1 MTTGAEQ
8 TDQTMAYD
16 PSNAAGSYSIRRY
29 FKILRIRLM
38 AGLFIGF
45 MIPHVILSAYFHVQ
59 FNSTLKKSGKLNL
72 AAIAD
77 SQKNTIDLFLQERVV
92 NLFNLLHSREFSVE
106 PTQAKM
112 DHYLSNLRQTSDA
125 FIDVGFLNE
134 NGIQVG
140 YSGPYTMLLG
150 KDYSKEGWFKTLAS
164 QKADYYISDIYMGF
178 RKKAHF
184 TIATRQLIDDRM
196 YVLKT
201 TLDPDKFFLFLRSI
215 SQGKGVESTL
225 INREGRYQVVDPG
238 KDDFLSLTDMIPPK
252 DSPSGVMEI
261 NGNEGPVLVAYTW
274 LKETPWALM
283 VQQPLSVA
291 HAGMFRARQILI
303 ASLAVIVVT
312 IALIIFFVTR
322 KLVDQAQAMAEK
334 GKLLQHQLFHAT
346 KLAAIG
352 ELATGVAH
360 EINNPLAIITATTGV
375 VRDMMNPEFHMNSK
389 PDEILAELAEIDAA
403 AFRAKGITS
412 QLLNLGR
419 KNVPKLELS
428 DIHQILDEVL
438 GGVKEREF
446 ITKGIEI
453 RKNYAPDL
461 PSILIDPDPIRQ
473 VFLNL
478 VNNAGDAIHG
488 AGAISITTGVE
499 NGFVTTTITDS
510 GEGIPPDVLKRIF
523 DPFFTTKPAGKGTGL
538 GLSVSMSIVE
548 LMGGKI
554 DVQSALGFG
563 SSFTVSLPLRR

>member
-1 MTTGAEQ
+1 
-8 TDQTMAYD
+8 
-16 PSNAAGSYSIRRY
+16 
-29 FKILRIRLM
+29 M

-45 MIPHVILSAYFHVQ
+45 MIPHVVLSAYFHVQ

-150 KDYSKEGWFKTLAS
+150 KDYSREGWFKTLSS
-164 QKADYYISDIYMGF
+164 QKADYFISDIYMGF

-238 KDDFLSLTDMIPPK
+238 RDDFLSITDVIPPK
-252 DSPSGVMEI
+252 DSLSGVMEI
-261 NGNEGPVLVAYTW
+261 NRSEGPVLVAYTW

-303 ASLAVIVVT
+303 TSLAVIVVT

-322 KLVDQAQAMAEK
+322 KLVE
-334 GKLLQHQLFHAT
+334 
-346 KLAAIG
+346 IG
-352 ELATGVAH
+352 
-360 EINNPLAIITATTGV
+360 
-375 VRDMMNPEFHMNSK
+375 
-389 PDEILAELAEIDAA
+389 
-403 AFRAKGITS
+403 RAS
-412 QLLNLGR
+412 CR
-419 KNVPKLELS
+419 
-428 DIHQILDEVL
+428 
-438 GGVKEREF
+438 ER
-446 ITKGIEI
+446 
-453 RKNYAPDL
+453 
-461 PSILIDPDPIRQ
+461 
-473 VFLNL
+473 
-478 VNNAGDAIHG
+478 
-488 AGAISITTGVE
+488 
-499 NGFVTTTITDS
+499 
-510 GEGIPPDVLKRIF
+510 
-523 DPFFTTKPAGKGTGL
+523 
-538 GLSVSMSIVE
+538 VS
-548 LMGGKI
+548 
-554 DVQSALGFG
+554 
-563 SSFTVSLPLRR
+563 